1 MPARA
6 TAYISLSALRHN
18 LETLSRAAGGAK
30 ILLPVKANAYGHGA
44 VLVARALEN
53 HPLLWGYGVAS
64 ADEAWEL
71 LEANVQ
77 KPILLLT
84 PPEPLEGVRLA
95 ARGVHLSVGSSAE
108 LRELPA
114 GSKVQLKINTGM
126 NRLGVRPEGVEALI
140 GEILARGLALEG
152 VYSHFA
158 SADSLDLTDATRQLE
173 RFEKIRE
180 LLLETLHPRPL
191 FHLSN
196 SAGVL
201 AFGSRAAFDL
211 VRPGIASY
219 GYAPDS
225 SMAGRL
231 ELKPA
236 LTLKA
241 RIGAFQLVKAGES
254 VSYGGLWTAERD
266 TLAANVQLGYGDGYP
281 RGATG
286 KAVVRVGRELRPVLG
301 RICMD
306 QFMVDVSGLELNVGD
321 EVEIFGPGTL
331 SATEVA
337 GWVDTIDYEILT
349 RLERGRI
356 ARVLLEDDGVKVGS
370 EGRVE
375 ERV

>member
-6 TAYISLSALRHN
+6 TAYISCSALHHN

-44 VLVARALEN
+44 VLVARSLER

-64 ADEAWEL
+64 TDEAWEL
-71 LEANVQ
+71 LEAGIQ

-84 PPEPLEGVRLA
+84 PPEPLEGVKLA
-95 ARGVHLSVGSSAE
+95 TRGVHLSVGSSEE
-108 LRELPA
+108 LRELKA
-114 GSKVQLKINTGM
+114 GSKVHLKINTGM
-126 NRLGVRPEGVEALI
+126 NRLGVRPEGVDALL

-158 SADSLDLTDATRQLE
+158 SADSPDLQSATLQLE
-173 RFEKIRE
+173 RFEKIRDS
-180 LLLETLHPRPL
+180 LLKTGDSKLL

-196 SAGVL
+196 SAGTL

-211 VRPGIASY
+211 IRPGIASY
-219 GYAPDS
+219 GYAPDP
-225 SMAGRL
+225 SMTGRL
-231 ELKPA
+231 ELRPA

-241 RIGAFQLVKAGES
+241 RIGAFQRVYSGES
-254 VSYGGLWTAERD
+254 VSYGALWTAQRD

-286 KAVVRVGRELRPVLG
+286 KAVVKVGRELRHVLG

-306 QFMVDVSGLELNVGD
+306 QFMVDVSGLELSVGD
-321 EVEIFGPGTL
+321 EVEVFGPGEL

-356 ARVLLEDDGVKVGS
+356 ARVLLEDDGV
-370 EGRVE
+370 
-375 ERV
+375 